1 MSANRCYNRA
11 RSSEKNIN
19 IAANAK
25 EDKIMLMPRIFG
37 ENLFDDFMDDFF
49 GPAHRGG
56 RGNEN
61 ARPER
66 HPAHYGNPAANLMKT
81 DIVEKDDGF
90 ELEIDLPGYRK
101 ENVKAELKDGY
112 LTIKAEKN
120 ENKEDKDEQGRYIR
134 RERYVGSC
142 CRSFYVG
149 EELDETDIKARFEDG
164 ILKLTVPK
172 KEPRSEVPETKYIMI
187 E

>member
-1 MSANRCYNRA
+1 
-11 RSSEKNIN
+11 
-19 IAANAK
+19 
-25 EDKIMLMPRIFG
+25 MLMPRIFG

-56 RGNEN
+56 RGNGCV
-61 ARPER
+61 RPEKPMR
-66 HPAHYGNPAANLMKT
+66 HGLPYGNPAANLMKT

-90 ELEIDLPGYRK
+90 ELEIDLPGYKK
-101 ENVKAELKDGY
+101 EDVKAELKDGY

-120 ENKEDKDEQGRYIR
+120 EENESKDEEGKYIR

-149 EELDETDIKARFEDG
+149 EELDETDIKAKFEDG
-164 ILKLTVPK
+164 ILKLSVPK
-172 KEPRSEVPETKYIMI
+172 KEVKPEVPETKYIMI